1 MKSFRNPK
9 NLERY
14 EDVLFDLENPINI
27 APANNT
33 TQVRDNLKFVAD
45 NTGETTPFDWYNA
58 RISMDFKVEKH
69 DGTDFAIGANVFDDS
84 LPSATAGLVTR
95 INAYE
100 ADQMGI
106 VNGANSFISR
116 LSVLANGRELYQCN
130 YANHC
135 VNIKNL
141 LEYNKTYADSVATN
155 EFYFLDTSRSAN
167 KNRFTRRTVTN
178 RRNAANGADE
188 AGLMIDNTPVSY
200 NEGFA
205 KRKAILGE
213 SRTVNCE
220 IPLNRYSFFE
230 RLEDK
235 LLPNTKIEINF
246 EIEKDDNLIW
256 RSGGN
261 RCRVVITRLQLFVPR
276 LIFNADASKI
286 YMNKYLEPDTWTYL
300 NEVVQPNVASNQAVG
315 NFRITNGI
323 SKPRHVF
330 VFFINTPNI
339 ESQTANPFLYNTF
352 SVSTD
357 PRTLNRCYLEVGN
370 GNEYPDIHFKPSE
383 DPSRVFRDVMK
394 YVYANNDFQG
404 GTLLNRQ
411 NFEKIFPFVYFDLT
425 KEKLDLKDGVTKLA
439 FHYEL
444 SGATAANYNIYA
456 LVLHERK
463 AEIAQESGKI
473 LLRA

>member
-1 MKSFRNPK
+1 MKSIRNPEH
-9 NLERY
+9 LERY
-14 EDVLFDLENPINI
+14 EDVVFDLEQPLNI

-33 TQVRDNLKFVAD
+33 VQVRNNLKFIAD
-45 NTGETTPFDWYNA
+45 NSGEATPFDWYNA
-58 RISMDFKVEKH
+58 RIAMDFKVEQH
-69 DGTDFAIGANVFDDS
+69 DGTDFAIGANVNDDS
-84 LPSATAGLVTR
+84 LTANRLAQ
-95 INAYE
+95 IIAYQN
-100 ADQMGI
+100 DQMGI

-116 LSVLANGRELYQCN
+116 LSVLANGKELYQCN
-130 YANHC
+130 YANHS

-141 LEYNKTYADSVATN
+141 LEYNKSYADSVATN
-155 EFYFLDTSRSAN
+155 EFYFLDTSTSAN
-167 KNRFTRRTVTN
+167 KNRFTRRNVTH
-178 RRNAANGADE
+178 RQDGANPGGDQ
-188 AGLMIDNTPVSY
+188 AGLMLDNTPASF

-205 KRKAILGE
+205 KRKALLGT
-213 SRTVNCE
+213 SSTVHCE

-230 RLEDK
+230 ALEDK

-256 RSGGN
+256 RTGGN

-276 LIFNADASKI
+276 LIFNEEGHKI
-286 YMNKYLEPDTWTYL
+286 YMKDYLKPDTWTYL
-300 NEVVQPNVASNQAVG
+300 NEVVESNLASNQAVG

-323 SKPRHVF
+323 SKPRHIF

-370 GNEYPDIHFKPSE
+370 GNEYPDIHYKPSE

-411 NFEKIFPFVYFDLT
+411 NFENIFPFVYFDLT
-425 KEKLDLKDGVTKLA
+425 KQKIDIKDGVTKLS

-463 AEIAQESGKI
+463 AEIKQEDGKL

>member
-1 MKSFRNPK
+1 MKSIRNPK
-9 NLERY
+9 YLERY
-14 EDVLFDLENPINI
+14 EDVVFYLEQPLNI
-27 APANNT
+27 APDNNT
-33 TQVRDNLKFVAD
+33 VQVRNNLKFIAD
-45 NTGETTPFDWYNA
+45 NSGEATPFDWYNA
-58 RISMDFKVEKH
+58 RIAMDFKVEQH
-69 DGTDFAIGANVFDDS
+69 DGTDFVIGANVNDDS
-84 LPSATAGLVTR
+84 ILVANRAQIT
-95 INAYE
+95 AYE

-116 LSVLANGRELYQCN
+116 LSVLANGKELYQCN
-130 YANHC
+130 YANHS

-141 LEYNKTYADSVATN
+141 LEYNKSYADSVATN
-155 EFYFLDTSRSAN
+155 EFYFLDTSTSAN
-167 KNRFTRRTVTN
+167 KNRFTRRNVTH
-178 RRNAANGADE
+178 RRNAANGAE
-188 AGLMIDNTPVSY
+188 EEGLMLDNTPATF

-205 KRKAILGE
+205 KRKALLGT
-213 SRTVNCE
+213 SSIVHCE

-230 RLEDK
+230 ALEDK

-256 RSGGN
+256 RTGGN

-276 LIFNADASKI
+276 LIFNEDGHKI
-286 YMNKYLEPDTWTYL
+286 YMKDYLKPDTWPYL
-300 NEVVQPNVASNQAVG
+300 NEVVESNLATNQAVG

-352 SVSTD
+352 SISTN

-370 GNEYPDIHFKPSE
+370 GNEYPDIHYKPSE
-383 DPSRVFRDVMK
+383 DPSRVFRDVMS
-394 YVYANNDFQG
+394 YVFANNDFQG

-411 NFEKIFPFVYFDLT
+411 NFENIFPFVYFDLT
-425 KEKLDLKDGVTKLA
+425 KQKIDLKDGVTKLA

-444 SGATAANYNIYA
+444 SGTTAANYNIYA

-463 AEIAQESGKI
+463 AEIEQQSGKL

>member
-1 MKSFRNPK
+1 MKSIRNPK
-9 NLERY
+9 YLERY
-14 EDVLFDLENPINI
+14 EDVVFDLENPINI
-27 APANNT
+27 DPGPNIF
-33 TQVRDNLKFVAD
+33 QVRNNLKFIAD
-45 NTGETTPFDWYNA
+45 NSGEVTPFDWYNS
-58 RISMDFKVEKH
+58 RIAMDFKVEQH
-69 DGTDFAIGANVFDDS
+69 DGTDFVIGDHVNDDS
-84 LPSATAGLVTR
+84 ILAANRAQIT
-95 INAYE
+95 NYE

-106 VNGANSFISR
+106 VNGSNSFISR
-116 LSVLANGRELYQCN
+116 LSVLANGKELYQCN
-130 YANHC
+130 YANHS

-141 LEYNKTYADSVATN
+141 LEYNKSYADSVATN
-155 EFYFLDTSRSAN
+155 EFYFLDTSTSAN
-167 KNRFTRRTVTN
+167 KNRFTRRNVSH
-178 RRNAANGADE
+178 RRNAANAADE
-188 AGLMIDNTPVSY
+188 EGLMIDNTPASF

-205 KRKAILGE
+205 KRKALLGT
-213 SRTVNCE
+213 SSTVHCE

-230 RLEDK
+230 ALEDK

-256 RSGGN
+256 RTGGN

-276 LIFNADASKI
+276 LIFNSEGSKI
-286 YMNKYLEPDTWTYL
+286 YMSEYLKPYKWTYL
-300 NEVVQPNVASNQAVG
+300 NEVIQPNVSGNQAVG

-370 GNEYPDIHFKPSE
+370 GNEYPDIHYKPSE
-383 DPSRVFRDVMK
+383 DPSRVFRDVMS
-394 YVYANNDFQG
+394 YVFANNDFQG

-411 NFEKIFPFVYFDLT
+411 NFENIFPFVYFDLT
-425 KEKLDLKDGVTKLA
+425 KQKLDIKDGVTKLS

-456 LVLHERK
+456 LVLHERE
-463 AEIAQESGKI
+463 AEIEQKSGKL

>member
-1 MKSFRNPK
+1 M
-9 NLERY
+9 RY
-14 EDVLFDLENPINI
+14 EDVVFDLENNIDIN
-27 APANNT
+27 PDNNT
-33 TQVRDNLKFVAD
+33 EQVRNNLKFTAD
-45 NTGETTPFDWYNA
+45 NTGEVTPFDWYNA
-58 RISMDFKVEKH
+58 RIALDFKVEQL
-69 DGTDFAIGANVFDDS
+69 DGTDFVIGANVNDDS
-84 LPSATAGLVTR
+84 LTANRLAQ
-95 INAYE
+95 IIAYQ
-100 ADQMGI
+100 ADQMGL

-116 LSVLANGRELYQCN
+116 LSVLANGKELYQCN

-141 LEYNKTYADSVATN
+141 LEYNKSYADSVATN
-155 EFYFLDTSRSAN
+155 EFYFLDTSTSAN
-167 KNRFTRRTVTN
+167 KNRFTRRNVTH
-178 RRNAANGADE
+178 RQDGANPGGDQ
-188 AGLMIDNTPVSY
+188 AGLMLDNTPASY

-205 KRKAILGE
+205 KRKALLGT
-213 SRTVNCE
+213 SSTVRCE

-230 RLEDK
+230 ALEDK

-246 EIEKDDNLIW
+246 EIEKDNNLIW

-261 RCRVVITRLQLFVPR
+261 ACRVVITRLQLFVPR
-276 LIFNADASKI
+276 LIFNSEGSKI
-286 YMNKYLEPDTWTYL
+286 YMSEYLKPYKWTYL
-300 NEVVQPNVASNQAVG
+300 NEVVQPNVAGNQRVG

-357 PRTLNRCYLEVGN
+357 PRTLDRCYLEVGN
-370 GNEYPDIHFKPSE
+370 GNEYPNIHYKPSE
-383 DPSRVFRDVMK
+383 DPSRVFRDVMS
-394 YVYANNDFQG
+394 YVFANNDFQG

-411 NFEKIFPFVYFDLT
+411 NFEGIFPFVYFDLT
-425 KEKLDLKDGVTKLA
+425 KQKLDLKDGVTKLA

-456 LVLHERK
+456 LVLHERE
-463 AEIAQESGKI
+463 AEIEQQNGKL